1 MGKKETKSK
10 YLTGTLLIA
19 MPQMK
24 DARFHHAVIYVC
36 GHDEKGAMG
45 LVVNRLAESITFKNL
60 LEQLNIQVPNLKLN
74 FRIHYG
80 GPIEMG
86 RGFVLHTE
94 DYMHESSVKMG
105 ENVVLTATVK
115 ILQDIAKGKGPS
127 KFMLA
132 LGYAGWSPGQLEQE
146 IQDNGW
152 LQVQADEELLFGE
165 NINTRWEQAL
175 TKLGVDIAMFSTE
188 AGHA

>member
-1 MGKKETKSK
+1 MGKKETKSE

-19 MPQMK
+19 MPRMK
-24 DARFHHAVIYVC
+24 DTRFHHAVIYVC

-74 FRIHYG
+74 LRIHYG

-115 ILQDIAKGKGPS
+115 ILQDIATGKGPS

-152 LQVQADEELLFGE
+152 QQVQADEELLFGE

>member
-1 MGKKETKSK
+1 
-10 YLTGTLLIA
+10 
-19 MPQMK
+19 MPKLK
-24 DARFHHAVIYVC
+24 DTRFHHAVIYVC

-74 FRIHYG
+74 LRIHYG

-115 ILQDIAKGKGPS
+115 ILQDIAKGKGPR
-127 KFMLA
+127 KFKLA
-132 LGYAGWSPGQLEQE
+132 LG
-146 IQDNGW
+146 
-152 LQVQADEELLFGE
+152 
-165 NINTRWEQAL
+165 
-175 TKLGVDIAMFSTE
+175 
-188 AGHA
+188 

>member
-60 LEQLNIQVPNLKLN
+60 LEQLKIEVPNLKQS

-105 ENVVLTATVK
+105 EDVVLTATVK
-115 ILQDIAKGKGPS
+115 ILQDIALGKGPS

-152 LQVQADEELLFGE
+152 LQVPADEELLFGE
-165 NINTRWEQAL
+165 NINTRWEQSL
-175 TKLGVDIAMFSTE
+175 TKLGVDIAMLSPE